1 MTRFLCLI
9 SIFFVSCSNIKDS
22 KLFVSTGDVERFIDR
37 GGDPNTRFALFGNPK
52 QEMTFLHF
60 AVMEKDSALI
70 KKLIAVGADPN
81 ALNSAGQT
89 PLMTVFSEFREIG
102 DMVDII
108 DILAP
113 ITALDIKD
121 NLGEDVFDIIKM
133 YWGDKW
139 TVYLQKYD

>member
-1 MTRFLCLI
+1 MIL
-9 SIFFVSCSNIKDS
+9 IFFVSCNNIKDS
-22 KLFVSTGDVERFIDR
+22 KLFFTTGDVERCIDR

-60 AVMEKDSALI
+60 AVMEKDLALI

-89 PLMTVFSEFREIG
+89 PLMTVFSEFKEIG

-113 ITALDIKD
+113 ITDLNIKD

-139 TVYLQKYD
+139 TVYLRRYS